1 MNLPRRSSVL
11 WFRMPGSALARILLA
26 VGLAALIAVPAA
38 SAKVRKGDRAAELVQ
53 VKTQAGKAV
62 RLKPLKDQVV
72 VITFGASWCAPCK
85 KELPA
90 LEKLARKYAGKN
102 VVFIAVNIDEE
113 RKKGEKFMREVGL
126 RAVIQAF
133 DTRKGAVN
141 AYDPPTMP
149 TTYVVRKGLV
159 RHVHKGY
166 RGGDDRKLERV
177 IAAELKKL

>member
-1 MNLPRRSSVL
+1 MIRSL
-11 WFRMPGSALARILLA
+11 CLAIAAALLLA
-26 VGLAALIAVPAA
+26 A
-38 SAKVRKGDRAAELVQ
+38 SPVADAKVGEGDRAAELTAV
-53 VKTQAGKAV
+53 VTKKGKKL
-62 RLKPLKDQVV
+62 RLRELRDKVV
-72 VITFGASWCAPCK
+72 VLTFGASWCAPCK

>member
-1 MNLPRRSSVL
+1 MIRSL
-11 WFRMPGSALARILLA
+11 CLAIAAALLLA
-26 VGLAALIAVPAA
+26 A
-38 SAKVRKGDRAAELVQ
+38 SPVADAKVGEGDRAAELPPV
-53 VKTQAGKAV
+53 VTQKGKKL
-62 RLKPLKDQVV
+62 RLRELRDKVV
-72 VITFGASWCAPCK
+72 VLTFGASWCAPCK